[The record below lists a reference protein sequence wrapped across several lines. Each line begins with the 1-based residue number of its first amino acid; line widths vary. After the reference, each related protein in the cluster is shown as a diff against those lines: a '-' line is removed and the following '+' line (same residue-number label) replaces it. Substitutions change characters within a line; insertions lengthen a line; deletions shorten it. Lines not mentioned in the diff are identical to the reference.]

1 MFLLTIIQAT
11 DAPGMSHIQIAAIV
25 IAVVAVVG
33 LVISLVQ
40 RGANYKGYEE
50 YASEIDRI
58 AKTLK
63 AEIFRD
69 GDDLGVT
76 GNHKKYPIQLR
87 FSYSET
93 TPGLVMR
100 MQCPVSFTFS
110 VVPKGERATEGRVL
124 VRTGDD
130 MFDAR
135 FASRTDHPTQA
146 KMLVSSKAMRTNLE
160 KLCCSSKTFVTLT
173 TGAIEVSELVIPGP
187 YTARHVM
194 DHLDS
199 MAVVARGCED
209 IPGADKVKIAPYERE
224 KSSPTAK
231 IAIAAGVVVAMI
243 AIFVMSPATSAN
255 LREVAGSPAPEGV
268 SAIHVQYIPDING
281 YHAAK
286 SEDFDNVVSGWMR
299 GSGVQPNGQIALKL
313 DQPGDIADVAYMLVN
328 PETKLQR
335 VVLLRN
341 GVNIYDTKY
350 TDLVGAVKIPQSTLE
365 NAEWTYKPPVAP
377 ASDGLMIF
385 RRVKNPDPESQEE
398 PRLVAMVVYPV
409 GGRIVA
415 ATPKDYQTLSLQ

>member
-1 MFLLTIIQAT
+1 MHLLAIIQAA
-11 DAPGMSHIQIAAIV
+11 DNPGMSHIQIAAIV

-33 LVISLVQ
+33 LIISLVQ

-58 AKTLK
+58 AKTMK

-69 GDDLGVT
+69 GEDLGVT
-76 GNHKKYPIQLR
+76 GNHKKYPVQLR

-93 TPGLVMR
+93 TPGLVIR

-146 KMLVSSKAMRTNLE
+146 KMLVSSKSMRTNLE

-187 YTARHVM
+187 YTARHVL

-209 IPGADKVKIAPYERE
+209 IPGAEKVKIAPYERE
-224 KSSPTAK
+224 KSSPVAK

-243 AIFVMSPATSAN
+243 AIFVMSPTTSAN
-255 LREVAGSPAPEGV
+255 LREVAGTPPPAGV
-268 SAIHVQYIPDING
+268 AAIDMQYLGDVTG
-281 YHAAK
+281 YHAANA
-286 SEDFDNVVSGWMR
+286 DDYDPTVAAWMR
-299 GSGVQPNGQIALKL
+299 GSGVNADGRLEARF
-313 DQPGDIADVAYMLVN
+313 DQPGDLPDVAYWLVN
-328 PETKLQR
+328 PNTKISRL
-335 VVLLRN
+335 VILRN
-341 GVNIYDTKY
+341 GQNIYDVKY
-350 TDLVGAVKIPQSTLE
+350 TDLVGAVRVPASSLQNMDWE
-365 NAEWTYKPPVAP
+365 YKPAEEPKADGIMVFRRAKSNPDKLIADVIFP
-377 ASDGLMIF
+377 AS
-385 RRVKNPDPESQEE
+385 
-398 PRLVAMVVYPV
+398 A
-409 GGRIVA
+409 RIISA
-415 ATPKDYQTLSLQ
+415 KPKDYQTVSLQ

>member
-1 MFLLTIIQAT
+1 MLPLTIIQAA

-33 LVISLVQ
+33 LIISLVQ

-58 AKTLK
+58 AKTMK

-69 GDDLGVT
+69 GDDLAVT
-76 GNHKKYPIQLR
+76 GNHKNYPVQLR

-93 TPGLVMR
+93 TPGLVIR
-100 MQCPVSFTFS
+100 MQAPVSFTFS

-160 KLCCSSKTFVTLT
+160 KLCCSSKTFVTLV

-199 MAVVARGCED
+199 MAVVAKGCGD
-209 IPGADKVKIAPYERE
+209 IPGAEKVKVTPYERE
-224 KSSPTAK
+224 KSSPTTK
-231 IAIAAGVVVAMI
+231 LAIAGGIVAAMI
-243 AIFVMSPATSAN
+243 AIFVMAPATSAN
-255 LREVAGSPAPEGV
+255 LKEVAGTPPPEGV
-268 SAIHVQYIPDING
+268 SALHVQYMPDLQG
-281 YHAAK
+281 YRGARA
-286 SEDFDNVVSGWMR
+286 EDFDPTVASWMR
-299 GSGVQPNGQIALKL
+299 GSGVPPSGQMEAKF
-313 DQPGDIADVAYMLVN
+313 DQTDNIADVAYMLVN
-328 PETKLQR
+328 PDTHIQR
-335 VVLLRN
+335 VVLIHN
-341 GVNIYDTKY
+341 GNNIYDSKY
-350 TDLVGAVKIPQSTLE
+350 PDLVGAVRVPFSTMQSVDW
-365 NAEWTYKPPVAP
+365 AFKPMDEPTG
-377 ASDGLMIF
+377 DGIMTF
-385 RRVKNPDPESQEE
+385 RRKQEGDE
-398 PRLVAMVVYPV
+398 TKLLVSILFPSH
-409 GGRIVA
+409 GRVLSA
-415 ATPKDYQTLSLQ
+415 SPKDYQTVSLQ